1 MSPAIEQTEAW
12 RTLEAHQRDQTGFS
26 LRAALEQDPQRFPR
40 LSCRSERLL
49 LDYSRHL
56 VTDHTLALLLDLAQA
71 AELERQREAMFAGEI
86 VNPGEQRPA
95 LHCAL
100 RAGPDEE
107 FRAAGAPVS
116 AAVTEELERFTSF
129 AEQVRR
135 GEARGIT
142 GAPFS
147 SVISIGIGGSHLGPA
162 LALDALADRADGP
175 EVRFL
180 ANLDGH
186 DLERALAGLDPA
198 RTLVVVMSKSF
209 GTLETRLNAG
219 DVRRWLAAALGETAV
234 ARHFAAVTTNR
245 AAAKEFGIPPER
257 QFGFWDWV
265 GGRYSLWSAIG
276 LPAVIGLGRET
287 FLELLAGAR
296 EMDRHFR
303 TRPLHD
309 NLPVLLALLGI
320 WYINFHHRES
330 LAVVPYDERLRL
342 LPAWLQQLEMESN
355 GKGVR
360 LDGTPVPY
368 ATAPVIWGGVGS
380 NAQHAFFQ
388 RLHQGPG
395 FIPVDL
401 LAGLEDESG
410 HPEHHRLL
418 TANCLAQAEALAHG
432 RDAAQVRAMM
442 EAEGLPPGRVEE
454 LLPHRTFPGNRP
466 SSLLLYRRL
475 DARTLGQ
482 LLALY
487 EHKVFCQAVIW
498 QINPFD
504 QWGVELGKQ
513 MASEVARRLQEPE
526 APVRAAAPGGELLR
540 ILRRGGWE

>member
-1 MSPAIEQTEAW
+1 
-12 RTLEAHQRDQTGFS
+12 
-26 LRAALEQDPQRFPR
+26 
-40 LSCRSERLL
+40 
-49 LDYSRHL
+49 
-56 VTDHTLALLLDLAQA
+56 
-71 AELERQREAMFAGEI
+71 
-86 VNPGEQRPA
+86 
-95 LHCAL
+95 
-100 RAGPDEE
+100 
-107 FRAAGAPVS
+107 
-116 AAVTEELERFTSF
+116 
-129 AEQVRR
+129 
-135 GEARGIT
+135 
-142 GAPFS
+142 
-147 SVISIGIGGSHLGPA
+147 
-162 LALDALADRADGP
+162 
-175 EVRFL
+175 
-180 ANLDGH
+180 
-186 DLERALAGLDPA
+186 
-198 RTLVVVMSKSF
+198 
-209 GTLETRLNAG
+209 
-219 DVRRWLAAALGETAV
+219 
-234 ARHFAAVTTNR
+234 
-245 AAAKEFGIPPER
+245 
-257 QFGFWDWV
+257 
-265 GGRYSLWSAIG
+265 
-276 LPAVIGLGRET
+276 
-287 FLELLAGAR
+287 
-296 EMDRHFR
+296 MDRHFC
-303 TRPLHD
+303 TAPLAE

-475 DARTLGQ
+475 DPRTLGQ